1 MANLLFSSRLV
12 LIELL
17 NNWFEL
23 HEIALLDVSVCN
35 KIARSLF
42 SNCLESGIVVLN
54 EAFNST
60 KLQDKQA
67 LIKSGKQYSSDR
79 LRLCFTKTKQMSY
92 WIRLRKI
99 SFRSI
104 VVHGSYDSTTF
115 WEEMFSISEKKSSTI
130 IVQYFS
136 ETDHSYDELA
146 HYINRSKNL
155 LNLTL
160 HSCLNMHDA
169 QFMDIE
175 GPILRKLE
183 QFICKES
190 PLRDHAISYLADH
203 CHNLQTF
210 VYKAHENRSLK
221 LTTVDLLFSRCKVLS
236 NVYLDVRYLCDNT
249 LRNVPLTMK
258 EMQINVTVINSC
270 QTSVAAINNTLNR
283 CKNLTWLR
291 IHQLGGPKRRLA
303 LRIVFIILRNVEEKH
318 IIRLNVT
325 SNCRWNT
332 KQDLLELLKTC
343 SNNCGNFSLKD
354 FTFFD
359 CELLSLISL
368 LNRNMK
374 KFWLTKCG
382 YNYDE
387 NDLYTLLKCCP
398 NLSLI
403 KLMDCPPRVFTVN
416 KFTTEFTEVEIHLT
430 LQTAGS
436 IPEQWTN
443 FKDMINTRHVED
455 DDDTDYECMY
465 VDNLIEQL

>member
-67 LIKSGKQYSSDR
+67 LIKSGKQYSSEC
-79 LRLCFTKTKQMSY
+79 LRLSFTKKKQMSY
-92 WIRLRKI
+92 WILLRNI

-104 VVHGSYDSTTF
+104 VVSGSYDSTTF
-115 WEEMFSISEKKSSTI
+115 WKEMFSISEKKSSTI
-130 IVQYFS
+130 IVQYFT
-136 ETDHSYDELA
+136 EEYHSYDELA
-146 HYINRSKNL
+146 NYINRSKNL

-169 QFMDIE
+169 QFMDINV
-175 GPILRKLE
+175 PILRKLE
-183 QFICKES
+183 QFICEKS
-190 PLRDHAISYLADH
+190 PLRDHAVLYLADH
-203 CHNLQTF
+203 CRNLQTF

-221 LTTVDLLFSRCKVLS
+221 DTTVNLLFSCCKVLS
-236 NVYLDVRYLCDNT
+236 NVFLDVRHFSDHILQD
-249 LRNVPLTMK
+249 VPLTMK

-283 CKNLTWLR
+283 CKKLTWLR
-291 IHQLGGPKRRLA
+291 IYQLGGPKRNLA
-303 LRIVFIILRNVEEKH
+303 LRIVFIILRNVEEKL
-318 IIRLNVT
+318 ITRLNVT

-332 KQDLLELLKTC
+332 KQDLINLLKNC
-343 SNNCGNFSLKD
+343 SNNCGNVSLKD
-354 FTFFD
+354 FTFID
-359 CELLSLISL
+359 CELLSLISS
-368 LNRNMK
+368 LNSNMK

-382 YNYDE
+382 HDYNE

-403 KLMDCPPRVFTVN
+403 KLKDCPSRVFTVN
-416 KFTTEFTEVEIHLT
+416 KFTTEFSEVEIHLT
-430 LQTAGS
+430 KLTAGR
-436 IPEQWTN
+436 INEQWTN
-443 FKDMINTRHVED
+443 IDKNLINIGHVED
-455 DDDTDYECMY
+455 DDSDVECMY
-465 VDNLIEQL
+465 VDDLIEMI